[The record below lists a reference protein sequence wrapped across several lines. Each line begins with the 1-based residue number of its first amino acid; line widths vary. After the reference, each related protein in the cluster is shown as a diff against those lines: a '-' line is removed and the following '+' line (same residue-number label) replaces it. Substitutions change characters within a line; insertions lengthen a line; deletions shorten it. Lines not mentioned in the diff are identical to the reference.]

1 MGAVLRWQIVAG
13 VGGVEDEF
21 QLHIGVAPALP
32 GPCCFKS
39 LCHQWRSQFSIFC
52 CCEGHTARG
61 VTTSAEAAAES
72 AAESGKAATL
82 RDFVRAAARA
92 ESRAVLV
99 PATAADAAEDAWKAG
114 RLSLSASLKLLIE
127 FVPGFHKHL
136 NFCGAAFNRV
146 RPLVAAF

>member
-1 MGAVLRWQIVAG
+1 MEHQ
-13 VGGVEDEF
+13 F
-21 QLHIGVAPALP
+21 QLAPALP
-32 GPCCFKS
+32 HPCRIKS
-39 LCHQWRSQFSIFC
+39 LCDQWRSHIQFSDFVVKGIQHV
-52 CCEGHTARG
+52 GSPSLPP
-61 VTTSAEAAAES
+61 TSAEAAAES
-72 AAESGKAATL
+72 AAESGKAVTL

-136 NFCGAAFNRV
+136 KFCGAAFSRV